1 MATVQ
6 ILSTPGCAGC
16 AQTKALITR
25 VLQEFPELDWEEVDL
40 TEFPELAARYGIL
53 SVPAVVIGG
62 RLEFTGVPKEAA
74 LREKVKALI
83 EGR

>member
-1 MATVQ
+1 MD
-6 ILSTPGCAGC
+6 GHRAGPLHPRVRPD
-16 AQTKALITR
+16 QGLITR

-40 TEFPELAARYGIL
+40 TEFPELAARFGIL

-62 RLEFTGVPKEAA
+62 KLVFTGVPKEAA

-83 EGR
+83 ERR